1 MWGYS
6 CSPLCGN
13 AKVNDAAAD
22 NGDGPNARAD
32 GLGQEEC
39 DLGQYNVDIAGM
51 AASESWLYPC
61 TTLQVEQAGHEH
73 LESPRQRRRRGRHGH
88 VGVVALGL

>member
-22 NGDGPNARAD
+22 NGDGPNARTD
-32 GLGQEEC
+32 GKGQEEC

-61 TTLQVEQAGHEH
+61 TIDCKWNRQVTNTWSPPGSAAGAAGTGT
-73 LESPRQRRRRGRHGH
+73 Q
-88 VGVVALGL
+88 V